1 MENQIQV
8 FSNSIFFGEIRTAL
22 TENNEPLF
30 CLSDVCQ
37 VLDLI
42 PSKVAQRLDKDVL
55 SKYPLMTAGGV
66 QQVNFVNEDGLYD
79 VILDSRKP
87 EAKAFRKWITLEVLP
102 SIRKNGGYLHKTE
115 EDSPEVILSKAVLL
129 AQRTIE
135 NMKTK
140 QIILEA
146 ETERLSEEN
155 IHLRPKAEY
164 TEQVLLSTNT
174 YTFTQISKDLN
185 YASVHK
191 FLADCIFFGI
201 IYKQSNQYLPV
212 ATYSGQGYF
221 STRTSK
227 FFKTDGSVGTSITTV
242 ITEKGRQMLHDLIKS
257 KVEKRASLRSTFLNS
272 KSTNQTN

>member
-1 MENQIQV
+1 MRQEFEMTQEEMYKDYAQIC
-8 FSNSIFFGEIRTAL
+8 
-22 TENNEPLF
+22 TE
-30 CLSDVCQ
+30 
-37 VLDLI
+37 
-42 PSKVAQRLDKDVL
+42 
-55 SKYPLMTAGGV
+55 
-66 QQVNFVNEDGLYD
+66 
-79 VILDSRKP
+79 
-87 EAKAFRKWITLEVLP
+87 
-102 SIRKNGGYLHKTE
+102 
-115 EDSPEVILSKAVLL
+115 
-129 AQRTIE
+129 
-135 NMKTK
+135 
-140 QIILEA
+140 EA

-191 FLADCIFFGI
+191 FLVDCIIFGI

-242 ITEKGRQMLHDLIKS
+242 ITEKR
-257 KVEKRASLRSTFLNS
+257 
-272 KSTNQTN
+272 